1 MDKKVVIIGGVA
13 GGAGVAARLR
23 RLDESAS
30 IAVFERGEYVSYAN
44 CGLPYHVGNVI
55 KQREA
60 LILNSPQKL
69 RKNFR
74 LDLRTG
80 HEVIGIDRQNKS
92 VRVKNLQE
100 GTTFDESYDT
110 LVISTGSSPVRPPI
124 EGIDTDGI
132 FTLWTIPD
140 TDRIKAYI
148 EHYKPK
154 RAAIIGGGFIGL
166 EMTENLHEAGLEVSL
181 IEMLPQVMPSLDV
194 EMARLIEQNLSI
206 NNVRLYLGDSV
217 SRFEKEADR
226 IHIALKSGL
235 VLETD
240 MVLLC
245 IGVRPNS
252 ELARD
257 AGLALNEKGG
267 IIVDSSMRTSDEN
280 IFAVGDVVEVEE
292 FVFKG
297 KTMVPLA
304 GPANKQARICA
315 NNIAGIPDKYEG
327 TQASFVAKSFD
338 LTVASTG
345 LSEKA
350 LRRMGKEYGQD
361 YQTILVNQKSH
372 AGYYPDATRLV
383 LKLIFGNDG
392 SIYGAQIVG
401 QDGVDKRIDT
411 LAAAIRLNAKV
422 GDLKNLEFAYAP
434 PYSSAKDPVNMLGY
448 VAENVL
454 GSLMSFI
461 PYDQVD
467 ANGQY
472 LGSGD
477 AQILDVRE
485 DAERMMF
492 SIDGAIGIPLGQLRA
507 RLDELDRSKL
517 IIVFCAVGIRAFTAA
532 RILSQN
538 GFDQVKVYPG
548 GASFFQSVYYTKIHD
563 SCKLETKDQQSIPAS
578 APASA
583 KASLVVDCFGM
594 QCPGPIMKVYQ
605 AMKDLAYGET
615 IEVVATDLGFAR
627 DIESWCEHTGNTL
640 VKAEKQGSKIIAIL
654 RKGTQAAATS
664 AAESMNAPALG
675 KTIIVFSG
683 DFDKVMASFII
694 ANGAAALGR
703 PVTLFFTFW
712 GLNALRKPNRVPVK
726 KSLIDAMFGKM
737 MPRGVNKLKISKLNM
752 GGMGTAMMRHVMKGK
767 NVDSLEALVRQAM
780 DNGVRLIACTMSM
793 DVMGITKEE
802 LIDGIE
808 YAGVSTYLGE
818 AEGSNV
824 NLFI

>member
-1 MDKKVVIIGGVA
+1 MGKKVVVIGGVA

-23 RLDESAS
+23 RLDESAQ

-55 KQREA
+55 KEREA

-74 LDLRTG
+74 LDLRTS
-80 HEVIGIDRQNKS
+80 HEVVKIDRQSKS
-92 VRVKNLQE
+92 VRVKNLQD
-100 GTTFDESYDT
+100 GTMFDEPYDT
-110 LVISTGSSPVRPPI
+110 LVISTGSSPLRPPI
-124 EGIDTDGI
+124 EGIDSDGI

-148 EHYKPK
+148 GQNKPK
-154 RAAIIGGGFIGL
+154 RAAIIGGGFIGI
-166 EMTENLHEAGLEVSL
+166 EMAENLREAGLEVSL
-181 IEMLPQVMPSLDV
+181 IEMLPQVMPSVDV
-194 EMARLIEQNLSI
+194 EMARLLEQNLSI
-206 NNVRLYLGDSV
+206 NGVRLYLGDAV
-217 SRFEKEADR
+217 GRFEKEGDR
-226 IHIALKSGL
+226 IGITLKSGA

-257 AGLALNEKGG
+257 AGLQLNEKGG
-267 IIVDSSMRTSDEN
+267 IVVDASMRTSDEN
-280 IFAVGDVVEVEE
+280 IYAVGDVVEIEE

-297 KTMVPLA
+297 RTMVPLA

-315 NNIAGIPDKYEG
+315 NNIAGIPDQYEG
-327 TQASFVAKSFD
+327 TQGSFVAKSFD

-345 LSEKA
+345 LSESA
-350 LRRMGKEYGQD
+350 LKRMGKGHGRD

-372 AGYYPDATRLV
+372 AGYYPGATRLV

-392 SIYGAQIVG
+392 KIYGAQIVG

-411 LAAAIRLNAKV
+411 LAAALRLGANVK
-422 GDLKNLEFAYAP
+422 DLKNLEFAYAP

-454 GSLMSFI
+454 SGLMSFV
-461 PYDQVD
+461 PYDLVD
-467 ANGQY
+467 ASGKY
-472 LGSGD
+472 LGGED

-485 DAERMMF
+485 EAERMMF

-507 RLDELDRSKL
+507 RLSELDKNKL
-517 IIVFCAVGIRAFTAA
+517 VIVFCAVGIRAFTAA

-538 GFDQVKVYPG
+538 GFERVKVYPG
-548 GASFFQSVYYTKIHD
+548 GASFFQSVYYMGKD
-563 SCKLETKDQQSIPAS
+563 DACKLETCGENAPAS
-578 APASA
+578 ASA

-605 AMKDLAYGET
+605 AMKEIAYGET
-615 IEVVATDLGFAR
+615 VEVVATDLGFAR
-627 DIESWCEHTGNTL
+627 DIESWCKHTGNTL
-640 VKAEKQGSKIIAIL
+640 VKAEKQGNKIVAIL
-654 RKGTQAAATS
+654 RKGTDAAA
-664 AAESMNAPALG
+664 AAAASVQSAPAPAEG

-683 DFDKVMASFII
+683 DFDKVMAAFII
-694 ANGAAALGR
+694 ANGAAALGK

-712 GLNALRKPNRVPVK
+712 GLNALRKTARIPVK
-726 KSLIDAMFGKM
+726 KPLIDAMFGKM
-737 MPRGVNKLKISKLNM
+737 MPRGVSRLKISKLNM
-752 GGMGTAMMRHVMKGK
+752 GGMGTAMMRRVMKGK
-767 NVDSLEALVRQAM
+767 NVDSLEALVKQAM
-780 DNGVRLIACTMSM
+780 DNGVKLIACTMSM